1 MYLRPMQI
9 MLWLAGLG
17 FATGIPLLPHAVAAQ
32 EPAAQATSDPA
43 PGAAKPQ
50 SPSTSG
56 EAVAREQRLVRYLTG
71 AKFTGQFSVD
81 GKGFGN
87 LKDETYTIAK
97 CEKLPEPDAYRLTA
111 KIKYGETDGE
121 FPMDLKIV
129 FAGNTPVITLD
140 NVWIPGLGTFSSR
153 VLVHQGRYS
162 GTWDHDA
169 VGGHL
174 FGKIEPASDKAL
186 EQSDLDK

>member
-1 MYLRPMQI
+1 MPTHRHMIRSFLVA
-9 MLWLAGLG
+9 LAFLG
-17 FATGIPLLPHAVAAQ
+17 GAMTVMAQ
-32 EPAAQATSDPA
+32 EPSTPKPHDAETQRDAETQAEENLAS
-43 PGAAKPQ
+43 GAAP
-50 SPSTSG
+50 
-56 EAVAREQRLVRYLTG
+56 AREQRLVKYLTG

-87 LKDETYTIAK
+87 LKDETYTISK
-97 CEKLPEPDAYRLTA
+97 CEKLPEQDAYRLTA

-121 FPMDLKIV
+121 FPMDLKIQ

-140 NVWIPGLGTFSSR
+140 QVWIPGLGTFSSR
-153 VLVHQGRYS
+153 VLIHQGRYS

-174 FGKIEPASDKAL
+174 FGRIEPANGKDEADK
-186 EQSDLDK
+186 

>member
-1 MYLRPMQI
+1 M
-9 MLWLAGLG
+9 ACG
-17 FATGIPLLPHAVAAQ
+17 TIPLASTVHAQDGKAQ
-32 EPAAQATSDPA
+32 EAQETRTSSRGERRHKGSRAAIGSIPHRRQIHWPILID
-43 PGAAKPQ
+43 
-50 SPSTSG
+50 
-56 EAVAREQRLVRYLTG
+56 
-71 AKFTGQFSVD
+71 GQ
-81 GKGFGN
+81 GFGN
-87 LKDETYTIAK
+87 LNDETYTIAK

-140 NVWIPGLGTFSSR
+140 QVWIPGLGTFSSR

-174 FGKIEPASDKAL
+174 FGKIEPASDKAS
-186 EQSDLDK
+186 ETSDADKGDTDK

>member
-1 MYLRPMQI
+1 MFRRPLGI
-9 MLWLAGLG
+9 SLMLAALG
-17 FATGIPLLPHAVAAQ
+17 TFQAATPTWAQ
-32 EPAAQATSDPA
+32 EPGAKNQAGETEATSPEA
-43 PGAAKPQ
+43 NGA
-50 SPSTSG
+50 
-56 EAVAREQRLVRYLTG
+56 EATVREQRLVKYLTG
-71 AKFTGQFSVD
+71 AKFTGQFSID
-81 GKGFGN
+81 GKGFGD

-97 CEKLPEPDAYRLTA
+97 CEKLPGKDAYRLTA

-129 FAGNTPVITLD
+129 FADNTPVITLD
-140 NVWIPGLGTFSSR
+140 QVWIPGLGTFSAR

-174 FGKIEPASDKAL
+174 FGKVEAADANEAAGK
-186 EQSDLDK
+186 